1 MHYSA
6 ILRSIFFI
14 VATVACAPLTLGQP
28 YYSVP
33 DIFFIKKHNNQ
44 NEITIHT
51 PRGDVV
57 IPRHPKRVA
66 VYDWAALDTL
76 HKLNIPIGATT
87 EKVHV
92 DYLEDAF
99 KDKLKVGTLFQ
110 PNYEA
115 LHAYHPDLIITG
127 GPGAVAYSE
136 LQKIAPTIDLTIDN
150 YDIRGSGKQQIALL
164 ANIFDKQ
171 KEAQSLIQKIDQQ
184 FEKAQQLVKGR
195 GNGLVI
201 SITGNRMTA
210 FAPDSR
216 LGSWI
221 HKDVGIPPVDDTLKV
236 VGHGQPISFE
246 YIREKNPDW
255 IFVLDRTAALGD
267 RGPAAIT
274 VLDNVLIHQ
283 TTAWRKKQI
292 IVMPTA
298 NYIAA
303 GGAEQL
309 ERAVQQVIDR
319 FSYAKSNTNL

>member
-6 ILRSIFFI
+6 LLKSIFFI
-14 VATVACAPLTLGQP
+14 IVTVGCVSQTFGQLHD
-28 YYSVP
+28 SNSET
-33 DIFFIKKHNNQ
+33 FFIEKHNNQ

-51 PRGDVV
+51 PRGNVV

-76 HKLNIPIGATT
+76 HKLHIPIGATT

-115 LHAYHPDLIITG
+115 LHAYQPDLIITG
-127 GPGAVAYSE
+127 GPGAVAYPE
-136 LQKIAPTIDLTIDN
+136 LEKIAPTIDLTIDN
-150 YDIRGSGKQQIALL
+150 YDIRGSGIQQIALL

-171 KEAQSLIQKIDQQ
+171 KEAQSLIQKINQQ
-184 FEKAQQLVKGR
+184 FEKAQQLVKGK

-201 SITGNRMTA
+201 SITGNKITA
-210 FAPDSR
+210 FSPNSR

-221 HKDVGIPPVDDTLKV
+221 HKDVGIPPVDTTLKTT
-236 VGHGQPISFE
+236 GHGQPISFE
-246 YIREKNPDW
+246 YIRDKNPDW
-255 IFVLDRTAALGD
+255 LFVLDRTAALGD
-267 RGPAAIT
+267 RGPAAMT
-274 VLDNVLIHQ
+274 VLDNALIHQ

-292 IVMPTA
+292 IIMPTA

-303 GGAEQL
+303 GGSEQL
-309 ERAVQQVIDR
+309 ERAIQQILEK
-319 FSYAKSNTNL
+319 FSSVEVNTSL